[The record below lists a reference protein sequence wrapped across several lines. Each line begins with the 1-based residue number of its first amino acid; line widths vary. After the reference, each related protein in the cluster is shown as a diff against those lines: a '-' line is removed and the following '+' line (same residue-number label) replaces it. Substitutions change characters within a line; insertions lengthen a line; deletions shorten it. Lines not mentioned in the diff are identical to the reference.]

1 MKRLLIALIL
11 LANCFSASAKKLPDH
26 LANLPENLLEKRE
39 ELDGRIKIGSVN
51 DSTIKNDAD
60 EKVTVLKFYTCQDE
74 RDKLNYRMRV
84 TIELT
89 DNRGKGGSYF
99 AQLSCKQ
106 PTIPDEYTGETTWE
120 FHLPHGAL
128 EKCKL
133 TAYAVQYGFLEGDVF
148 VPVDEKFDDVD
159 SAEEIT
165 DRTTTRIEGKG
176 VHLADWTHTYRDY

>member
-11 LANCFSASAKKLPDH
+11 LASCFSASAKKLPEH
-26 LANLPENLLEKRE
+26 LTKLPANLLEKRE
-39 ELDGRIKIGSVN
+39 DLEGRIKIGSITET
-51 DSTIKNDAD
+51 DFENDAD
-60 EKVTVLKFYTCQDE
+60 EEVSVLKFYTCQDE

-89 DNRGKGGSYF
+89 DNRGKGDSYF

-120 FHLPHGAL
+120 FHLPHGGL
-128 EKCKL
+128 EKAKL
-133 TAYAVQYGFLEGDVF
+133 TAYAVQYGFLDGGVF

-165 DRTTTRIEGKG
+165 ERTTTRIEGKG
-176 VHLADWTHTYRDY
+176 VYLADWTHTYRDE